1 MSKSEKLD
9 VSKLAELC
17 DPSGFS
23 FETTK
28 ELPSLHEIIGQ
39 DRAMGAIEFGLGIR
53 NSSYNIFVLGEGGT
67 GKHTT
72 VMDFIKKKAVEETS
86 PDDWCYVFNFIEPDA
101 PLAINLPPGRGI
113 VFVKEMDGLIAALK
127 RDIPRVFET
136 KDYESHRDEILD
148 GQQERTK
155 SIFSR
160 LEKMAGEHGLMLRKS
175 SSGLAVVPAKEGKPM
190 KQEDFDALPSEEKS
204 RIDAS
209 LKVLQDQL
217 SASIREARKIEK
229 ETRERI
235 AALETEMVQYV
246 VNPIIT
252 EITEK
257 FSEFE
262 KVVAFLSNVKG
273 HIFANLDDFK
283 PKEPM
288 PLALGGLGIQK
299 QEPPY
304 ERYRV
309 NLIVNNADAKGA
321 PVVFESNPTYYNLFG
336 RMEFKVQMGVASTD
350 FTLIKSGSIHRANG
364 GYLVINALDVLKNI
378 FVYDSIKRM
387 IKNREVKIED
397 VWEQYKLVSTSTLK
411 PEAIPVDIKIVLI
424 GDPFLYYLLYRQDR
438 EYRKLFK
445 VKADFES
452 MMPRNKE
459 NTDKYA
465 YFITACCGKDS
476 LKPFDKT
483 GVARVVEHGSRLAG
497 EKNKLSTRFNDI
509 QNLVEEASYWAG
521 ADGAEFATVEHVE
534 RALKEKVRRHSRIE
548 DRLREYIEDDTIMVQ
563 TEGEAVGQINGLAV
577 LSLGDY
583 TFGKPSRITARTY
596 MGDSGVV
603 NIEREAKMSG
613 RIHNKAHLILKSF
626 LGARF
631 ANGFPLTLS
640 ASVCFEQLYEGI
652 EGDSATCAEVYSLLS
667 SLSEIPIKQGLA
679 ITGSMNQRGEVQ
691 PIGGVNEKIEG
702 FFDVCVA
709 KGLTGEQGVIIP
721 GRNVRNLMLKKEV
734 REAVA
739 NGRFSIYSID
749 DVNEGIE
756 ILTGKTAGTRGM
768 DGKYPAGTVNRKVE
782 DKLRQLAKGYKA
794 FGRPKPAKK
803 KTKPENNN
811 DFDNANGDND
821 GGDEKKA

>member
-1 MSKSEKLD
+1 MAKPERLD
-9 VSKLAELC
+9 VSELAELC

-39 DRAMGAIEFGLGIR
+39 DRAIGAIEFGLGIR

-72 VMDFIKKKAVEETS
+72 VMDFIKKKAAEETS
-86 PDDWCYVFNFIEPDA
+86 PDDWCYVHNFIEPDA
-101 PLAINLPPGRGI
+101 PLAIELPPGKGGLLVR
-113 VFVKEMDGLIAALK
+113 EMDGLIASLK
-127 RDIPRVFET
+127 RDIPQVFET

-155 SIFSR
+155 AIFSR
-160 LEKMAGEHGLMLRKS
+160 LEKNAAEYGLMLRKT
-175 SSGLAVVPAKEGKPM
+175 SSGLAVVPAKDGKPM
-190 KQEDFDALPSEEKS
+190 SQEDFEKLPAGKKSEIEE
-204 RIDAS
+204 S
-209 LKVLQDQL
+209 LKVLQDKL

-252 EITEK
+252 ELTEK
-257 FSEFE
+257 FDEFK
-262 KVVAFLSNVKG
+262 KVVDFLANVKA

-309 NLIVNNADAKGA
+309 NLIVNNRDVKGA

-336 RMEFKVQMGVASTD
+336 RLEFKVQMGVASTD
-350 FTLIKSGSIHRANG
+350 FTLIKGGSIHRANG

-387 IKNREVKIED
+387 IKNREIKIED

-452 MMPRNKE
+452 IMPRDKTNAE
-459 NTDKYA
+459 KYA

-497 EKNKLSTRFNDI
+497 QKNKLSTRFNDI

-521 ADGAEFATVEHVE
+521 ADGAEFVTREHVE
-534 RALKEKVRRHSRIE
+534 RALNEKVRRHSRIE
-548 DRLREYIEDDTIMVQ
+548 DRLREFIEEDTIMVQ

-583 TFGKPSRITARTY
+583 IFGKPSRITARTY
-596 MGDSGVV
+596 MGDTGVV

-613 RIHNKAHLILKSF
+613 RIHNKAHMILKSF
-626 LGARF
+626 LGAKF

-667 SLSEIPIKQGLA
+667 SLSGIPIKQGLA
-679 ITGSMNQRGEVQ
+679 ITGSMNQKGEVQ

-721 GRNVRNLMLKKEV
+721 GRNVRNLMLKVEV
-734 REAVA
+734 REAVEA
-739 NGRFSIYSID
+739 GKFAIYSID
-749 DVNEGIE
+749 DINEGIE
-756 ILTGKTAGTRGM
+756 ILTGTTAGTRGA

-782 DKLRQLAKGYKA
+782 DRLRELAKGYKA
-794 FGRPKPAKK
+794 FGRPKTAKK
-803 KTKPENNN
+803 KSKADGNNGN
-811 DFDNANGDND
+811 ENGDNNGED
-821 GGDEKKA
+821 KKA

>member
-1 MSKSEKLD
+1 MAKSEKLD
-9 VSKLAELC
+9 VAKLAELC
-17 DPSGFS
+17 DPSSFS

-53 NSSYNIFVLGEGGT
+53 NSAYNIFVLGEGGT

-86 PDDWCYVFNFIEPDA
+86 PDDWCYVFNFVEPDT
-101 PLAINLPPGRGI
+101 PLAINLPPGQG
-113 VFVKEMDGLIAALK
+113 VVLVKELDGLITSLK
-127 RDIPRVFET
+127 RDIPQVFET

-155 SIFSR
+155 AIFSR
-160 LEKMAGEHGLMLRKS
+160 LEKTAVEHGLMLRKS
-175 SSGLAVVPAKEGKPM
+175 SSGLSVVPAKDGKPL
-190 KQEDFDALPSEEKS
+190 KQEEFEKLPAGERSQIEE
-204 RIDAS
+204 S
-209 LKVLQDQL
+209 LKVLQDKL
-217 SASIREARKIEK
+217 SASIREARTIEK

-235 AALETEMVQYV
+235 AVLEAEMVQYV
-246 VNPIIT
+246 VNPIIA
-252 EITEK
+252 ELIEK
-257 FSEFE
+257 FASFERVVEF
-262 KVVAFLSNVKG
+262 LNNVKA
-273 HIFANLDDFK
+273 HIFSNLEDFK

-288 PLALGGLGIQK
+288 PMALGGLGIQK
-299 QEPPY
+299 PEPPY
-304 ERYRV
+304 EKYRV
-309 NLIVNNADAKGA
+309 NLMVNNVDVKGA

-336 RMEFKVQMGVASTD
+336 RLEFRVQMGVASTD
-350 FTLIKSGSIHRANG
+350 FTMIKGGSIHMANG
-364 GYLVINALDVLKNI
+364 GYLVLNALDMLKNI

-387 IKNREVKIED
+387 IKNGEIKIED

-424 GDPFLYYLLYRQDR
+424 GDPFLYYLLYSQDR

-452 MMPRNKE
+452 IMERNQE
-459 NTDKYA
+459 NTEKYA
-465 YFITACCGKDS
+465 YFVTACCGKDS
-476 LKPFDKT
+476 HMPFDRT
-483 GVARVVEHGSRLAG
+483 GVARLVEHGSRLAG
-497 EKNKLSTRFNDI
+497 QKNKLSTRFHDI
-509 QNLVEEASYWAG
+509 QNLVEESSYWAG
-521 ADGAEFATVEHVE
+521 SDGAEAVTAEHVE

-679 ITGSMNQRGEVQ
+679 ITGSMNQKGEVQ

-739 NGRFSIYSID
+739 KGQFSIYSID
-749 DVNEGIE
+749 DINDGIE
-756 ILTGKTAGTRGM
+756 ILTGKTAGRRGA

-782 DKLRQLAKGYKA
+782 DRLRELAKGYKA
-794 FGRPKPAKK
+794 FGRPKSARKK
-803 KTKPENNN
+803 SKAENNN
-811 DFDNANGDND
+811 DSGNGNDNP
-821 GGDEKKA
+821 GGDKKP